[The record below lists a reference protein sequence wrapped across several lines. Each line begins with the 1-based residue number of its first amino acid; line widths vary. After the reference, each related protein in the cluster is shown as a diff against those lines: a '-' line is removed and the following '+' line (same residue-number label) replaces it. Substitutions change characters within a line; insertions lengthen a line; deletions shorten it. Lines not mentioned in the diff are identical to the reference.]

1 MSQRCLRILK
11 ACRLKPSGRK
21 SVLRP
26 IGGETVC
33 KKIAGKD
40 GLVFYKRSTNREFNF
55 ITFFVSAPLSQ
66 YVSNW
71 IVIQG
76 TLSIIVG

>member
-1 MSQRCLRILK
+1 MSQRCLRTLK

-26 IGGETVC
+26 IGGKTVR

-40 GLVFYKRSTNREFNF
+40 GLMFYKISTNREFNF
-55 ITFFVSAPLSQ
+55 ITFFTSAPLSQ
-66 YVSNW
+66 YVSNCF
-71 IVIQG
+71 VIPR

>member
-1 MSQRCLRILK
+1 MSQRCLRTLK

-26 IGGETVC
+26 IGEETVC
-33 KKIAGKD
+33 KKLAGKD

-55 ITFFVSAPLSQ
+55 IIFFVSASLSQ
-66 YVSNW
+66 YVSNCF
-71 IVIQG
+71 VLPG